1 VVKSTTLFYLEDA
14 MESERKIVVMQKIV
28 DDYYVNTY
36 VWEVVDENGNCY
48 GKGEGK
54 SIDQCLETG
63 RKYLKRKKIYKENH
77 SENESDD
84 DSFGS

>member
-1 VVKSTTLFYLEDA
+1 

-48 GKGEGK
+48 GKGEGD
-54 SIDQCLETG
+54 SIDKCLETG
-63 RKYLKRKKIYKENH
+63 RKYLKNKKIHKNSH
-77 SENESDD
+77 SENDNEDESL
-84 DSFGS
+84 G